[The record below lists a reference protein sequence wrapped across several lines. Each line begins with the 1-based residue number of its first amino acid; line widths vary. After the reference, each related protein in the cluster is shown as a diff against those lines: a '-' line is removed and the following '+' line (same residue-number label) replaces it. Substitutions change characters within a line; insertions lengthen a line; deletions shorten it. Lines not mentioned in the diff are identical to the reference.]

1 MSTEE
6 RVKRLMPHQMTTS
19 LIQEICNLRL
29 KKTGI
34 TNEIALEKINT
45 HYPKDKFSAF
55 EYGLWRI
62 KELEDEAARK
72 RKRSIPGKRQL
83 VFFTG
88 GR

>member
-1 MSTEE
+1 
-6 RVKRLMPHQMTTS
+6 MPHKMTSS

-45 HYPKDKFSAF
+45 SIPKDKFSSF

-62 KELEDEAARK
+62 KEMEED
-72 RKRSIPGKRQL
+72 L
-83 VFFTG
+83 
-88 GR
+88 